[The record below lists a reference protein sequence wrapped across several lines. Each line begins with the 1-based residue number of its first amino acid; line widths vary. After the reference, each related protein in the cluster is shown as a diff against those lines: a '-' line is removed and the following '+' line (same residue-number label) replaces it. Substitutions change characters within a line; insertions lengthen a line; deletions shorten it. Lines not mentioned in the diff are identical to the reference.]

1 MAEELKLKN
10 ERRNQIHTLIQN
22 SLSSM
27 LQEKVTDILNSQ
39 KSDFEK
45 IKAINAAI
53 DETNEISERYDR
65 FLHGGKTESE
75 IRKERIKRDKAQ
87 FDQYNKVL
95 DDIFKTNG
103 PLNI

>member
-1 MAEELKLKN
+1 MAELKLKN

-22 SLSSM
+22 SLSNI
-27 LQEKVTDILNSQ
+27 LQEKVTNIIDNSA
-39 KSDFEK
+39 SDFEK

-53 DETNEISERYDR
+53 DEMNEISERFDR
-65 FLHGGKTESE
+65 LLHGGKTESE
-75 IRKERIKRDKAQ
+75 IRKERNERAKVQ
-87 FDQYNKVL
+87 FNQYNKVL